1 MHPDFDLKAL
11 FEPTS
16 VAVIGASHDKDK
28 VGHLILSNLTKGGYN
43 GKIFPVNPKGGT
55 ILEIEVLA
63 SISQLP
69 EKTDLAIICLPR
81 DIVLDAVSELAER
94 GVSAVI
100 IVSAGFK
107 ETGREGYDIEEKLR
121 EVAEKNSMA
130 LLGPN
135 CLGMIN
141 TSANLNASFAQ
152 DRPKSGSIAF
162 FSQSGALCAS
172 ILDWAL
178 GENIGF
184 SKFISL
190 GNKTVLNE
198 SHMLNALHDDPDTRV
213 ILGYCESLEDGQRL
227 VRTAQKVTAK
237 KPVIMIKAGTTPAG
251 ARATSSHTGAIAGSG
266 EAFRAAFI
274 QSGIIQAN
282 DLKTLLTLARSF
294 ASQPLPQG
302 PNLMVVTNSGGPGIL
317 AADACENSSLSLAR
331 PSAETLEKLRNELP
345 PYAALYNPVDI
356 IGDADAER
364 YRKTLEIVA
373 RDGRVHSILVVL
385 SPTASVEI
393 EETAEAVIE
402 MSKDCDKPIFTC
414 FMGGERIGAGS
425 KMLLDAGIPC
435 YPFPEPAIQAIE
447 AMHRYYQW
455 QNRAYPVDVCFRRDK
470 GMAQKFLAKAKK
482 AHQTEITDFDA
493 QGLAR
498 AYELPIPET
507 RLARTS
513 DKAVRA
519 AKQVG
524 YPVVLKIASPHIQE
538 KSSIQGVVK
547 GLKKP
552 AEVRKAFFEITSR
565 AARLRPDAYISGCL
579 VQAMAPEDSTEVTI
593 GLKRDPQFGPLI
605 TFGLGGVHT
614 EILHDFSYRLA
625 PLTLNDAQEIVRG
638 IKSFS
643 LLKGVRGNAPV
654 DIGIIEDILLTVSQM
669 AVDFPEI
676 QEALFHPVLVSE
688 KGAVVTDM
696 RMTIG

>member
-1 MHPDFDLKAL
+1 MHLDFDLKAL
-11 FEPTS
+11 FEPDS
-16 VAVIGASHDKDK
+16 VAVVGASHDKDK

-55 ILEIEVLA
+55 ILELEVLT
-63 SISQLP
+63 SIAQLP
-69 EKTDLAIICLPR
+69 ENTDLAVICLPR
-81 DIVLDAVSELAER
+81 DLVLEAAAELAEKK
-94 GVSAVI
+94 VSAVI

-121 EVAEKNSMA
+121 TLAEKNSMA

-135 CLGMIN
+135 CLGLIN

-152 DRPKSGSIAF
+152 DRPKAGGIAF

-190 GNKTVLNE
+190 GNKAVLNE
-198 SHMLNALHDDPDTRV
+198 SHMLEALNKDKDTRV
-213 ILGYCESLEDGQRL
+213 VLGYCESLEDGQRL
-227 VRTAQKVTAK
+227 VRTAQAVTAN

-251 ARATSSHTGAIAGSG
+251 ARATSSHTGAIAGSR
-266 EAFRAAFI
+266 EAFRAAFL

-294 ASQPLPQG
+294 ASQPLPKG
-302 PNLMVVTNSGGPGIL
+302 PNLMIVTNSGGPGIL
-317 AADACENSSLSLAR
+317 AADACENSSLALAR
-331 PSAETLEKLRNELP
+331 PSADTLEKLRQELP
-345 PYAALYNPVDI
+345 PFAALYNPVDI

-364 YRKTLEIVA
+364 YRKTMEIVA
-373 RDGRVHSILVVL
+373 QDDLVHAILVVL

-393 EETAEAVIE
+393 EETAKAVISMAAE
-402 MSKDCDKPIFTC
+402 CGKPVFTC

-425 KMLLDAGIPC
+425 RMLLDAGIPC

-447 AMHRYYQW
+447 AMYRYHQW

-470 GMAQKFLAKAKK
+470 GMAQKFLDKAKK

-498 AYELPIPET
+498 AYELPVPET
-507 RLARTS
+507 RMARTS
-513 DKAVRA
+513 DKAIRA
-519 AKQVG
+519 AKQIG

-547 GLKKP
+547 GLNKP
-552 AEVRKAFFEITSR
+552 SEVRQAFYDITSR
-565 AARLRPDAYISGCL
+565 AARQRPDAYISGCL
-579 VQAMAPEDSTEVTI
+579 VQAMAPEDSMEVTI

-605 TFGLGGVHT
+605 MFGLGGVHT
-614 EILHDFSYRLA
+614 EILNDYSYRLA

-643 LLKGVRGNAPV
+643 LLKGVRGKAPM

-676 QEALFHPVLVSE
+676 QEALFHPILVSE
-688 KGAVVTDM
+688 NGALITDM